1 MSTTAASMHP
11 QPKTLR
17 KHSPVEPVP
26 ELKEPARQL
35 TDAEMYKM
43 SKLFPELLALVS
55 PTKNKQQLPG
65 PNTSPSRNPFR
76 F

>member
-11 QPKTLR
+11 KTLR
-17 KHSPVEPVP
+17 KQSPVEPVP
-26 ELKEPARQL
+26 ELKEPARAL

-43 SKLFPELLALVS
+43 SKLFPELLSLVS
-55 PTKNKQQLPG
+55 PSKKQHQLPG
-65 PNTSPSRNPFR
+65 VQTSPSRNPFR